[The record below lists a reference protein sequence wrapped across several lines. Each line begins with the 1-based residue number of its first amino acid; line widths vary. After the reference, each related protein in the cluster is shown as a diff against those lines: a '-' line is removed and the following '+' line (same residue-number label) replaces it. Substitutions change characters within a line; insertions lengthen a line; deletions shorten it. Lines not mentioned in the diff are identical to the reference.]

1 MNGYESY
8 MYTYFKQDSL
18 GYLLTCLIFWS
29 NCRWS
34 AAQRQERKRREN
46 KCLGAV
52 VHWFASFASWYV
64 SLLKCLLSQCYTM
77 CNKLSD
83 NDVLQDIKHCPVH
96 SYYTVLSWHNQ
107 VMWIKAKKIHIRTPL

>member
-8 MYTYFKQDSL
+8 M
-18 GYLLTCLIFWS
+18 YLLTCLIFWS
-29 NCRWS
+29 DCHWS

-46 KCLGAV
+46 KCIGAV

-64 SLLKCLLSQCYTM
+64 SLPKGLLSHCDTM
-77 CNKLSD
+77 CNKLSN
-83 NDVLQDIKHCPVH
+83 NDGLQEVKHCPVY

-107 VMWIKAKKIHIRTPL
+107 VVWIKAKKIHIKTPL